1 LIPDVGGGS
10 NEAVNCI
17 EKEASQNST
26 DDLPKI
32 LDRDFNTNAQ
42 PILDPI
48 WR

>member
-26 DDLPKI
+26 DDL
-32 LDRDFNTNAQ
+32 DRDFNTNAQ